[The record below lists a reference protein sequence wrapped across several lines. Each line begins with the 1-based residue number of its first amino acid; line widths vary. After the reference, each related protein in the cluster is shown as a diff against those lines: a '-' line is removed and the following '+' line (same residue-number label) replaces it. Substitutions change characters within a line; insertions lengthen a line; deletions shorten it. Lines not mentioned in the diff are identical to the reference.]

1 MGDTLLVI
9 EVHLVSRAEDAEMM
23 MHNIPKIRR
32 NLMLL
37 LLLLDGFKLKK
48 CSEGVIFNIVIFY
61 FTKFQ
66 YFDINVKYIVDL

>member
-37 LLLLDGFKLKK
+37 LLLLDGFKLKQ
-48 CSEGVIFNIVIFY
+48 CSEGVIFNMQPSQVQQYGNILFYKISIF
-61 FTKFQ
+61 
-66 YFDINVKYIVDL
+66 

>member
-48 CSEGVIFNIVIFY
+48 CSEGVIFNMQPSQVQQYCNILFYKISIF
-61 FTKFQ
+61 
-66 YFDINVKYIVDL
+66 